1 MIKQLKMGMKM
12 LRYTFGIKTSLGLG
26 GVLFVLGILF
36 HGTGGS
42 GSYLILTGGLWIVQ
56 LLYSLP
62 VSGMIQTSPWK
73 RELQTSG
80 VAIVSFFSFL
90 FFYLIDAVL
99 LLLFE
104 QQKVNM
110 IGTKLVIDGIII
122 LFFMIYCG
130 FAYKFFIVSTILFLV
145 SYFGMSFVQRIN
157 VGNNIYTWLN
167 SISLV
172 QGAIIGGILI
182 VLGGLV
188 QYAVSC
194 LVYKCPFDKNSQLR
208 GLQKFM

>member
-1 MIKQLKMGMKM
+1 M
-12 LRYTFGIKTSLGLG
+12 LRYTFGIKSSLGLG
-26 GVLFVLGILF
+26 GVFFVLGILF
-36 HGTGGS
+36 HGTGGP

-62 VSGMIQTSPWK
+62 VSGMVQTSPWK
-73 RELQTSG
+73 KELQTSG
-80 VAIVSFFSFL
+80 ITIVSFFSFL

-104 QQKVNM
+104 QQKANM
-110 IGTKLVIDGIII
+110 IGPWLVIDGMVI
-122 LFFMIYCG
+122 FFLMIYCG

-145 SYFGMSFVQRIN
+145 SYFGMCSVQRIKVSN
-157 VGNNIYTWLN
+157 HIYTWIN

-172 QGAIIGGILI
+172 QGAVIGFVLI
-182 VLGGLV
+182 VLGALV
-188 QYAVSC
+188 QYAASC
-194 LVYKCPFDKNSQLR
+194 LVYKCPLDKNGQLR

>member
-12 LRYTFGIKTSLGLG
+12 LRYAFGIKSSLGLG

-36 HGTGGS
+36 HGTDGI

-110 IGTKLVIDGIII
+110 IGPCLVIDGIII
-122 LFFMIYCG
+122 FFIMIYCG
-130 FAYKFFIVSTILFLV
+130 FAYKFFMVSTILFLV
-145 SYFGMSFVQRIN
+145 SYFGN
-157 VGNNIYTWLN
+157 HIYTWLN

-172 QGAIIGGILI
+172 QGAVIGFALI
-182 VLGGLV
+182 VLGALV
-188 QYAVSC
+188 QYAASC
-194 LVYKCPFDKNSQLR
+194 LVYKCPLDKNGQLR

>member
-12 LRYTFGIKTSLGLG
+12 LRYAFGIKSSLGLG

-36 HGTGGS
+36 HGTDGI

-110 IGTKLVIDGIII
+110 IGPCLVIDGIII
-122 LFFMIYCG
+122 FFIMIYCG
-130 FAYKFFIVSTILFLV
+130 FAYKFFMVSTILFLV
-145 SYFGMSFVQRIN
+145 SYFGMSFVQRIKVSN
-157 VGNNIYTWLN
+157 HIYTWLN

-172 QGAIIGGILI
+172 QGAVIGFALI
-182 VLGGLV
+182 VLGALV
-188 QYAVSC
+188 QYAASC
-194 LVYKCPFDKNSQLR
+194 LVYKCPLDKNGQLR

>member
-1 MIKQLKMGMKM
+1 MDCSVIVFFTG
-12 LRYTFGIKTSLGLG
+12 FG
-26 GVLFVLGILF
+26 V
-36 HGTGGS
+36 
-42 GSYLILTGGLWIVQ
+42 
-56 LLYSLP
+56 
-62 VSGMIQTSPWK
+62 IQTSPWK